1 MLTLKNVSNS
11 SEWVENIQLDDLVC
25 KQVFIVKKDDQPD
38 QVNTNKYKMEKKLY
52 VGNLSYDA
60 TREDVQSLF
69 ENYGTVS
76 DVFIVK
82 DRESGRPRGFA
93 FVTMETK
100 ESMDAAIEGL
110 NGEEFMGRNLA
121 INEARPR
128 EERSGNKFNERRGNN
143 NEGGYRGRRGNF
155 NENNGGRRH

>member
-1 MLTLKNVSNS
+1 
-11 SEWVENIQLDDLVC
+11 
-25 KQVFIVKKDDQPD
+25 
-38 QVNTNKYKMEKKLY
+38 MEKKLY

-69 ENYGTVS
+69 ENHGTVS

-100 ESMDAAIEGL
+100 ESMDAAIEAL

-128 EERSGNKFNERRGNN
+128 EERPRGGDGSYRGGGGRGGERSHGDRSRGRFQERRGNHDRGGHRDRRDDF
-143 NEGGYRGRRGNF
+143 NEGGD
-155 NENNGGRRH
+155 RHY